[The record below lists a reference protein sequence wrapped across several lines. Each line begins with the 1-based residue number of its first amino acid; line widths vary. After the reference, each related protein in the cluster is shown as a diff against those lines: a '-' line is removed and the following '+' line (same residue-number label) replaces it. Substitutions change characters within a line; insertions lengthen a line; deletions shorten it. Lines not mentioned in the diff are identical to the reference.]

1 MDNFGTMFLVISLGD
16 RILLKYAGGTEGRA
30 TLPGRN
36 FTVIGGDNFNLKV
49 RWGEATDLRLQSI
62 SNACI
67 HGVTA
72 GENDVLT

>member
-1 MDNFGTMFLVISLGD
+1 MFLVVSLGD
-16 RILLKYAGGTEGRA
+16 RIFFKCAEGTKGRA

-36 FTVIGGDNFNLKV
+36 FTVIGGDDFNLKV

-62 SNACI
+62 GNACI

-72 GENDVLT
+72 RENDVLT